1 MTDLTPLTSVE
12 REQWTDKAQRAM
24 QDALTAMTQDGWEA
38 VRMPD
43 QDMVLWRHP
52 AEPNKLFRVVVGLD
66 ETGIVEE
73 IGLEDGQP
81 AKRTN
86 GVVEPPMDLT
96 TAALRLANGKRDKAS
111 RAAAK
116 PVAPRSMEF
125 HLQIEGDQ
133 AGHEAWNNG
142 VSGLFLEIAKM
153 LPRFFGDLG
162 EANTQVAAMG
172 SIRDDR
178 AMADQAEAAAQNA
191 TDESDEDSERPAFK
205 ALLRQVIGMML
216 LGMDGIDQVLA
227 EGVAGL
233 TSTEFAKLNIA
244 IAKTVQYWRLPPD
257 SVPPPPDLSDLWQPI
272 ETAPVAEWV
281 LVRSQS
287 RCWVAVQPRDGVG
300 WYDVD
305 TRSQEPIEWR
315 PLPPGGMRM
324 GDGEGEV

>member
-1 MTDLTPLTSVE
+1 LFLLFLSFLLLLFFLSGVLLSHFQSDQEPPGPRSS
-12 REQWTDKAQRAM
+12 
-24 QDALTAMTQDGWEA
+24 G
-38 VRMPD
+38 D
-43 QDMVLWRHP
+43 QDL
-52 AEPNKLFRVVVGLD
+52 EPLHARGLD
-66 ETGIVEE
+66 GILAEFIMKGFHQLFGPAAGRTDDAVEN
-73 IGLEDGQP
+73 
-81 AKRTN
+81 R
-86 GVVEPPMDLT
+86 
-96 TAALRLANGKRDKAS
+96 R
-111 RAAAK
+111 
-116 PVAPRSMEF
+116 
-125 HLQIEGDQ
+125 
-133 AGHEAWNNG
+133 
-142 VSGLFLEIAKM
+142 VSG
-153 LPRFFGDLG
+153 
-162 EANTQVAAMG
+162 
-172 SIRDDR
+172 
-178 AMADQAEAAAQNA
+178 
-191 TDESDEDSERPAFK
+191 
-205 ALLRQVIGMML
+205 L